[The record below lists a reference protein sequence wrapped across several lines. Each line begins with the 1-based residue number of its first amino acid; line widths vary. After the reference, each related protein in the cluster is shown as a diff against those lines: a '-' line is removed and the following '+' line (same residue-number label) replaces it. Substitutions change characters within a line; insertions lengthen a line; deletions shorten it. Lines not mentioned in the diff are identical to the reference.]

1 MGGFLP
7 YLIFIGA
14 LAAVMGCFAWL
25 AVLARRRGVAGSAI
39 RAAVAAHDQAWQVSG
54 YQSHLEIRAQAERK
68 APIESPDRP
77 WHPASRDLGS
87 PRPAARGPRRGGRL
101 RRTLRRRFRRGG
113 A

>member
-7 YLIFIGA
+7 YLVFVGA
-14 LAAVMGCFAWL
+14 LVAVMGCFAWL

-54 YQSHLEIRAQAERK
+54 YQSHLEVRAQAERK

-77 WHPASRDLGS
+77 WHPASRGLGA
-87 PRPAARGPRRGGRL
+87 PRSAARGPRRGRL
-101 RRTLRRRFRRGG
+101 RRGLRRRFRR
-113 A
+113 

>member
-7 YLIFIGA
+7 YLIFVGA
-14 LAAVMGCFAWL
+14 LAAVMGLFAWL
-25 AVLARRRGVAGSAI
+25 AVVARRRGVAGSAI

-54 YQSHLEIRAQAERK
+54 YQSHLEVRAQAERK

-87 PRPAARGPRRGGRL
+87 PRPAARGSRRGRL
-101 RRTLRRRFRRGG
+101 RRGLRRRFRR
-113 A
+113 

>member
-1 MGGFLP
+1 MGGVLP
-7 YLIFIGA
+7 YLIFVGV
-14 LAAVMGCFAWL
+14 LAAVMGFFAWL

-77 WHPASRDLGS
+77 WRPAGRGLGS
-87 PRPAARGPRRGGRL
+87 PRPAARAPRRSRPL
-101 RRTLRRRFRRGG
+101 RSLRRRFGRGK

>member
-1 MGGFLP
+1 MSGFLP
-7 YLIFIGA
+7 YLIFVGV
-14 LAAVMGCFAWL
+14 LAAVMGFFTWL

-68 APIESPDRP
+68 APIESPDHP
-77 WHPASRDLGS
+77 WQPAGRGLGS
-87 PRPAARGPRRGGRL
+87 PRPAVRGARRGRF
-101 RRTLRRRFRRGG
+101 RRGLRRRFRRGG